1 MGKVILSNH
10 CFALFYK
17 HLSKKVF
24 VGDEQYLLTDFEIVY
39 RINVVLRMQIND
51 QCILFDK
58 EYNMLCSILHINKK
72 EVLISVVR
80 YEKNLVM
87 KPFIKLYLPLL
98 KRVHLEDAIS
108 FAGQVGVS
116 EIQLV
121 ITEKSAH
128 TIIKDDRL
136 DRIMISACEQAK
148 QYVVP
153 RICEPIEL
161 CDALNNISLDKV
173 FVCSQDGFLF
183 SDFQKTLINHQKLQT
198 IGLFIGPEQD
208 FTLEEYRLLRKYN
221 IPFVS
226 LGSLVLQASIATCV
240 AIGLLR
246 ASFIIKK

>member
-1 MGKVILSNH
+1 MSKVVLNNH

-17 HLSKKVF
+17 HLSKKIF
-24 VGDEQYLLTDFEIVY
+24 VDHQKYLLTDFEIVH
-39 RINVVLRMQIND
+39 RITIVLRMQID
-51 QCILFDK
+51 DKCILFDT
-58 EYNMLCSILHINKK
+58 ENNLLCSILRIDKK
-72 EVLISVVR
+72 EILISIVD
-80 YEKNLVM
+80 YQKNQIM

-116 EIQLV
+116 EIQLIV
-121 ITEKSAH
+121 TEKSCR
-128 TIIKDDRL
+128 TRIKDERL

-153 RICEPIEL
+153 HICEPIEL
-161 CDALNNISLDKV
+161 RQALNDLSLDQV
-173 FVCSQDGFLF
+173 FVCSQDGVLF
-183 SDFQKTLINHQKLQT
+183 SDFQKKLINNHRLQT
-198 IGLFIGPEQD
+198 VGLFIGPEQD
-208 FTLEEYRLLRKYN
+208 FTQEEYHLLRKYN